1 MRVSLKWIKKYVD
14 LPEDITNKQIAYD
27 LTMRTVEVEN
37 VIDTSSK
44 FHDIVVGEIL
54 EVNSHPNADLLRVCR
69 VDIGEENSVQI
80 VCGGS
85 NLYVGEKVVISK
97 PGSEVYWHGE
107 EELVKIKETKM
118 RGVSSY
124 GMICGA
130 TEVYLEDYFPPKEES
145 EIVDLKDIP
154 CNPGDNIADVLGLN
168 DTILEIDNKSLT
180 NRPDL
185 WGHYGMARELATIY
199 KVPLKELNSIKIDNN
214 IKKYDIEILDS
225 DKCPRYAAVEIDNVY
240 VKESPIWMKN
250 ALINGGM
257 RPINAIVDITNYV
270 MLAVGQPLHA
280 FDKTHV
286 KGNKIIVRNAHNDE
300 KLLLLDGNS
309 VDLTS
314 DDLVICDTEEPMA
327 LAGIKGG
334 RKDSI
339 LPDTKGIVLEVANFS
354 ASTIRKTG
362 KRFDEKTD
370 ASIRY
375 EKGLDTNR
383 VDVGVSLALEL
394 FKDLF
399 PEAEVISYGDVTK
412 CATKCQEIEV
422 SKDFLDARLGKSLDN
437 EVIIDIL
444 TRLGYKVEY
453 NNNNFKVLAPS
464 WRSTGDVTYKDD
476 VMGDIARILG
486 YENFEAKPLTINFEH
501 AVIQKKVTLERR
513 LREYLAFRCGFNEIF
528 TYPWIDEKYIKA
540 ARINTN
546 NSIRLATP
554 PSSELAI
561 LRSSLVPGI
570 LDVTQRNLR
579 YFDSFRIFE
588 MAEVFEKGEYH
599 ESTVEE
605 TLPIHK
611 KLLTGAI
618 VGKNVKD
625 IFFEAKGVIE
635 SMSSFTQMENLSFM
649 QIENPSWADKD
660 VYLNIMLNNDIVGEL
675 GLVSVPVMND
685 AGIKRVNIAIFEID
699 FNKLVPF
706 ESRTNVFTHLPQ
718 FPLVEKDFSVL
729 MSEDITWNDIK
740 SSIEPMVKNLE
751 FIEEYRGDKIPNGK
765 KSITFRVKMGNNDS
779 TMTNE
784 QIINK
789 ANAILK
795 ILNKKYD
802 IVLREE

>member
-309 VDLTS
+309 IDLTS

-339 LPDTKGIVLEVANFS
+339 LPDTNGIVLEVANFS

-383 VDVGVSLALEL
+383 VDVGISLALEL

-399 PEAEVISYGDVTK
+399 PETEIISYGDVTK

-437 EVIIDIL
+437 DVIIDIL

-453 NNNNFKVLAPS
+453 KNDIFKVLAPS

-635 SMSSFTQMENLSFM
+635 SMSGFTQMESLSFM
-649 QIENPSWADKD
+649 QIEKPSWADKD

>member
-362 KRFDEKTD
+362 KRFDKKTD

-706 ESRTNVFTHLPQ
+706 ESRSNVFTHLPQ

>member
-383 VDVGVSLALEL
+383 VDVGISLALEL

-399 PEAEVISYGDVTK
+399 PETEIISYGDVTK

-437 EVIIDIL
+437 DVIIDIL

-453 NNNNFKVLAPS
+453 KNDIFKVLAPS

-635 SMSSFTQMENLSFM
+635 SMSGFTQMESLSFM
-649 QIENPSWADKD
+649 QIEKPSWADKY